1 MKYILLATLSAV
13 AFGQSSESNRSASDD
28 VDHLARLLE
37 KAGGPMRSATR
48 TAQADGDNRTNNENG
63 SPILLQQV
71 ILRPVQW
78 TVTRAVC
85 PLLSADLTGSGNGR
99 TTISLARNDDGTFNY
114 KTNDEVSGT
123 ATDKNNRHYIFFYT
137 QNLYADSGNGFVR
150 TPPAPFPGP
159 RPPYNFHGTDV
170 FQLIPVDGGTA
181 YTTNAHFKARLNA
194 DGTLTDQGSLFG
206 PNISC
211 DPI

>member
-1 MKYILLATLSAV
+1 MKYILLAALSAV
-13 AFGQSSESNRSASDD
+13 AFGQNSESNRSVSDD
-28 VDHLARLLE
+28 ADRLAKLFE
-37 KAGGPMRSATR
+37 KAGGPVRSA
-48 TAQADGDNRTNNENG
+48 ASQAHTDNDKNNNGNG

-78 TVTRAVC
+78 TLTRAVC
-85 PLLSADLTGSGNGR
+85 PLLNGDLTGSGNGR

-137 QNLYADSGNGFVR
+137 QNLYVDSGSGFIK
-150 TPPAPFPGP
+150 TSPFLFPGP
-159 RPPYNFHGTDV
+159 RPPYDVHGTDV

-181 YTTNAHFKARLNA
+181 YTTNAHFKARFNA
-194 DGTLTDQGSLFG
+194 DGTLTDQGGVFG

>member
-13 AFGQSSESNRSASDD
+13 AFGQIAESGRSIADDGDRLAALLKKVGAIRSAGS
-28 VDHLARLLE
+28 
-37 KAGGPMRSATR
+37 SS
-48 TAQADGDNRTNNENG
+48 QADNDKNDING

-78 TVTRAVC
+78 TLTPAVC
-85 PLLSADLTGSGNGR
+85 PLLSVDLTGSGNGR

-137 QNLYADSGNGFVR
+137 QNLYVDSGSGFVN
-150 TPPAPFPGP
+150 PPPFLFPGP
-159 RPPYNFHGTDV
+159 RPPYNVHGTDV

-181 YTTNAHFKARLNA
+181 YTTNAHFKARFNA
-194 DGTLTDQGSLFG
+194 SGTITDQGSVFG

>member
-13 AFGQSSESNRSASDD
+13 AFGQSPEFTQIASDGADRLAALLAKPGGPVRSAASP
-28 VDHLARLLE
+28 AQPGTE
-37 KAGGPMRSATR
+37 K
-48 TAQADGDNRTNNENG
+48 TNNSNG

-78 TVTRAVC
+78 TLTPAVC

-123 ATDKNNRHYIFFYT
+123 ATDKNNRHYIFFYS
-137 QNLYADSGNGFVR
+137 QNLYADSGSGFVI
-150 TPPAPFPGP
+150 TPPFPFPGP

-170 FQLIPVDGGTA
+170 FQLIPADGGTD
-181 YTTNAHFKARLNA
+181 YTTNVVFKARLNVG
-194 DGTLTDQGSLFG
+194 GTITDQGSVFG
-206 PNISC
+206 PNAFC